1 MLEAASG
8 LSLTLGALALILLV
22 TVVAC
27 GGPESSPEGDG
38 SPSTPG
44 ENQSA
49 SDPTA
54 TPESRRTSPSLVR
67 STATPGPTEGRRADE
82 TTATPESRRTSPS
95 LVRSTATPGPT
106 EGRRADEATATPESR
121 QTSPSPDMPTPAPAR
136 PPTPAKP
143 TARPPLA
150 QTSPETD
157 RGALAALFKATNGES
172 WDRSKTW
179 LGHQPMGEWPGVTT
193 ERQRPRY

>member
-1 MLEAASG
+1 MLKAASG

-22 TVVAC
+22 TVAAC

-67 STATPGPTEGRRADE
+67 SK
-82 TTATPESRRTSPS
+82 
-95 LVRSTATPGPT
+95 ATPGPT
-106 EGRRADEATATPESR
+106 EGRRADEATATSESR
-121 QTSPSPDMPTPAPAR
+121 RTSPSPDMPTPAPAR

-150 QTSPETD
+150 QSSPETD